1 MTPAMLYQFLVALGS
16 GIGGALFA
24 YLSTRQYLMKA
35 VQDEAATYKRLSEA
49 RGVELT
55 EVRKRLDYLEQFS
68 RTLETQNQEL
78 RDLNVGFQRENL
90 ELQDEIGR
98 LQNRIDQLEA
108 VNRHSPPTS

>member
-24 YLSTRQYLMKA
+24 YLTTRRFLMKA
-35 VQDEAATYKRLSEA
+35 VQEEAATYKRLSEA
-49 RGVELT
+49 KILELT
-55 EVRKRLDYLEQFS
+55 EVKKRLDYLEQFS
-68 RTLETQNQEL
+68 RTLETQNHEL

-90 ELQDEIGR
+90 ELQGEIGR

-108 VNRHSPPTS
+108 VNRNSSPTS